1 MEKIFKEYENKLP
14 LSIIDEVKA
23 NLPKDCKEDRL
34 KKIMEKVYVEYTNSL
49 AAPGE
54 SVGVISA
61 ESIGEPSTQMTMNT
75 KHFSGVSEMNVTTG
89 LPRLIEVLDSRK
101 TLSSELMHIYLKKP
115 YSEGKG
121 AKEVSEKIRELTLND
136 VMKEIKTDLSKGVL
150 EIVLDKDV
158 VKKLDI
164 KVNKI
169 VDVLRKG
176 LKGFDV
182 ELAGNI
188 LIKAGKDKE
197 IIGLYKIREKLK
209 SLHVYGI
216 KGISQVLVVKRD
228 EEFIILTAGSNL
240 KEVLKLDFVDI
251 TRTHSNDLYE
261 TEKLLGIEATR
272 ELIVSEIMRVIEE
285 QGLNVDIRHVM
296 LVADTMC
303 VSGKVQGINRYGI
316 VKDKPSILA
325 RASFET
331 PMNHLINAALL
342 GERDPLNSVIENV
355 MLNQPVPVGTG
366 LPGLIVKAKS
376 KLN

>member
-1 MEKIFKEYENKLP
+1 MEKIFKEYEDKLP

-23 NLPKDCKEDRL
+23 NLPKDCSEDRL
-34 KKIMEKVYVEYTNSL
+34 KRIMENVQREYIDAL

-61 ESIGEPSTQMTMNT
+61 ESIGEPSTQMTLNT